1 MKLNNSEVI
10 FFCNNKNSEKLEFK
24 KSQYWI
30 EYYPDLIFCFSS
42 IDMENEAL
50 LDARVTAKPDGTL
63 NVKMARREDAGMY
76 KVRASNSEGKTN
88 LKFKL
93 DVQYAPT

>member
-1 MKLNNSEVI
+1 
-10 FFCNNKNSEKLEFK
+10 
-24 KSQYWI
+24 
-30 EYYPDLIFCFSS
+30 
-42 IDMENEAL
+42 MENEAL

-63 NVKMARREDAGMY
+63 NVKMARRDDAGMY

-93 DVQYAPT
+93 DVQYAPS

>member
-1 MKLNNSEVI
+1 MTFSVKEGEDKLIHLVATANPPE
-10 FFCNNKNSEKLEFK
+10 
-24 KSQYWI
+24 I
-30 EYYPDLIFCFSS
+30 EYKFSKKDRV